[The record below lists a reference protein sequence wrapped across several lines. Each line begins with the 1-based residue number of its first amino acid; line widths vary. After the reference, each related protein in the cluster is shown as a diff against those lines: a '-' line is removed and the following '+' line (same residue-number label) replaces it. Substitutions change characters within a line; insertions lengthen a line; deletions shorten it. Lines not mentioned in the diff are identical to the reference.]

1 MICLA
6 SPRPPAKK
14 LFARP
19 CAYTMPMIHPL
30 SFLQDSDSEQDEAA
44 ADPENPACCA
54 GSISSHAAA
63 VPAATAGPA
72 VAARSHAAAEA
83 ATGMQSSSDEPP
95 ARKRMRVAAGSVC
108 LTIKQE
114 GLPPS
119 WPEGAFVKEE
129 AEEGLPPAWPEG
141 AFVKQEAEEGLPPA
155 WPEGAFVKEE
165 QKEQQDQQQQAQE
178 VTSGTG
184 AGGSGSSTQGRKLSA
199 GMLVH
204 AFHCTDPACQQ
215 KTCAE
220 AKLVLKRMEVHW
232 QQCPRR
238 RAQQSA
244 QQGGPP
250 PQQAECKVCKLWE
263 ALHRTKSSSS
273 QQSVQQRGGMQSS
286 AAGRG
291 QPHRPSGGPTAQNG
305 EPSEAVRAR
314 LRQID
319 PAQLKQR
326 LLSHVRACKNEQ
338 CRTCHKL
345 RECIKS
351 RERIKSREAS
361 SSQHAQGQH
370 AHEQQPPS
378 TGHEPH
384 GTGGDVGPT
393 KNFSLSVPALLTT
406 IKQFVPPEKHEQLDQ
421 ILQRY
426 MQKELSKQ
434 QVCSSSSPVSTPP
447 CLTLAPFSVSPPAA
461 LPDAPPPPFIV
472 AGRAPCRATTV

>member
-1 MICLA
+1 MTFYFIVGRVSLSLSGNKTMLLRGVSVGTDPCTFALYYPPPNA
-6 SPRPPAKK
+6 FGWLERAPPAKTRCPA
-14 LFARP
+14 FP
-19 CAYTMPMIHPL
+19 CAYTMPRVRQF

-44 ADPENPACCA
+44 AAPGNPPTCA
-54 GSISSHAAA
+54 GSISSHAAL
-63 VPAATAGPA
+63 VPAAAAGPA

-83 ATGMQSSSDEPP
+83 TTGKQTSSDEPP
-95 ARKRMRVAAGSVC
+95 APKRMRVAAGSVC

-244 QQGGPP
+244 QQGRPP

-263 ALHRTKSSSS
+263 ALHRTKSSSG

-319 PAQLKQR
+319 PAQLKQM
-326 LLSHVRACKNEQ
+326 LLSHVRFCKNEHSAG
-338 CRTCHKL
+338 RVTTCA
-345 RECIKS
+345 S
-351 RERIKSREAS
+351 AS
-361 SSQHAQGQH
+361 SRATPRRHMLTSSSLPARARQV
-370 AHEQQPPS
+370 S
-378 TGHEPH
+378 T
-384 GTGGDVGPT
+384 
-393 KNFSLSVPALLTT
+393 SL
-406 IKQFVPPEKHEQLDQ
+406 
-421 ILQRY
+421 
-426 MQKELSKQ
+426 
-434 QVCSSSSPVSTPP
+434 CSSRARGRPGGADRPATAHRAGRPRRTTRRCEWP
-447 CLTLAPFSVSPPAA
+447 SVSRWRVEACRCCRPA
-461 LPDAPPPPFIV
+461 F
-472 AGRAPCRATTV
+472 